1 MKKKADETS
10 SQRTGYPGAAISL
23 RLKLSIF
30 AAALVI
36 VPGLLFAI
44 MVQQSGQASLQNL
57 IGRQLA
63 REAAHTRERLTAI
76 LRREKETL
84 RSFAQQDLMREI
96 RVADID
102 KRISAALMTLRDGNP
117 VRVDYLVLDRTSQV
131 VASSNPRL
139 IGPRPEWLDHSTGS
153 RSGTLKFADPITA
166 QSLGAPGVFL
176 MTPVADPDARL
187 EPIGVLVGVYDWA
200 LLTRV
205 IHDVK
210 SGLAGQ
216 DIRAD
221 VVIARHDGTII
232 GGLAAGHLEESLA
245 NAKWDGVGAVG
256 FDRSEFYVLPGSEL
270 LVGRAALGPEFSDW
284 QLLIVEPFSDAFA
297 PVRQLTRRLG
307 VTLVLTLA
315 VALGLAAV
323 AGSRTVRPLSELT
336 AAVRSVSLSGLSK
349 FRVPVRSEDEVGS
362 LAIAFNRM
370 ASELDQAQQ
379 ALVEAAKFALVGEL
393 AAGIAHELRTS
404 LGVLRSSVQ
413 IVERTLPED
422 GDHEIVE
429 LAQLIRAE
437 VDRLGEIV
445 NELLD
450 LGRPRSQR
458 LERVS
463 IASPLLRA
471 LELVHAQ
478 ASAAGIELIWDS
490 IDEERSQQREV
501 LCDVEMIHQV
511 ALNLL
516 VNAIQALESGGR
528 IEASLIEAE
537 DGYVGFEVK
546 DDGPGIPADFVE
558 TIFRPFASRRKGGMG
573 LGLTFV
579 QRVVYEHHGRV
590 SVDSEP
596 GSGTSFRVELPAAEG
611 EA

>member
-1 MKKKADETS
+1 MKRNTDESS
-10 SQRTGYPGAAISL
+10 SQSTDYPGAAISL
-23 RLKLSIF
+23 RLKLSLF

-44 MVQQSGQASLQNL
+44 MVQQSGQASLQNM

-63 REAAHTRERLTAI
+63 REAAHTRDRLTTI

-96 RVADID
+96 RVGDID
-102 KRISAALMTLRDGNP
+102 KRISAALTTLRDGNP

-131 VASSNPRL
+131 VASSSPRL
-139 IGPRPEWLDHSTGS
+139 IGPRPAWLDDSDGS
-153 RSGTLKFADPITA
+153 WSEVLKFADPITA

-176 MTPVADPDARL
+176 VAPVADPDARL
-187 EPIGVLVGVYDWA
+187 EPIGVLVGVYEWEG
-200 LLTRV
+200 LTGV
-205 IHDVK
+205 IRDVK
-210 SGLAGQ
+210 TDLADQ

-221 VVIARHDGTII
+221 VVIARDDGSVI
-232 GGLAAGHLEESLA
+232 AGIAEDQLQESLA
-245 NAKWDGVGAVG
+245 KVEWDRVGAVG
-256 FDRSEFYVLPGSEL
+256 LDESEFYVLPGSEF
-270 LVGRAALGPEFSDW
+270 LVGRAALGPEFSGW

-297 PVRQLTRRLG
+297 PVHQLTRRLG
-307 VTLVLTLA
+307 VILALTLA

-323 AGSRTVRPLSELT
+323 AGRRTVRPLSELT
-336 AAVRSVSLSGLSK
+336 TAVRSVSLSGLSK
-349 FRVPVRSEDEVGS
+349 FRVQVRSEDEVGT
-362 LAIAFNRM
+362 LATAFNRM
-370 ASELDQAQQ
+370 ASELDQAQR

-437 VDRLGEIV
+437 VDRLGGIV
-445 NELLD
+445 NELLE

-478 ASAAGIELIWDS
+478 ASAGGIELIWGS
-490 IDEERSQQREV
+490 LDEKYEV

-516 VNAIQALESGGR
+516 VNAIQALESGDR
-528 IEASLIEAE
+528 IEVSLIEAE
-537 DGYVGFEVK
+537 DGFVGFEVK
-546 DDGPGIPADFVE
+546 DDGPGMEPDFVE
-558 TIFRPFASRRKGGMG
+558 TIFRPFASGRKGGIG

-590 SVDSEP
+590 TVDSEV
-596 GSGTSFRVELPAAEG
+596 GSGTSFRVELPAAE
-611 EA
+611 ANA